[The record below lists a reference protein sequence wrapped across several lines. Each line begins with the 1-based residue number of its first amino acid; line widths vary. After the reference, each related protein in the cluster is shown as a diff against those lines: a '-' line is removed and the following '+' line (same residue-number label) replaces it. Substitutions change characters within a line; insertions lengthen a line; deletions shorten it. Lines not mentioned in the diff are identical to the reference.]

1 MRSGVV
7 TFLAAVMSGLVP
19 AIHAGIE
26 GVAPSRRLRL
36 PFRLAN
42 GRRRAGVD
50 ARHKAGHDGPFWTLG
65 CDGDMTAPLLT
76 LQNLSLTF
84 PGRAAPA
91 LDGVD
96 LAVRRGETLC
106 LLGPSGCGKSTLLRL
121 VAGLETP
128 TSGAVDWAGPKPE
141 IGFVFQEPNLMPW
154 ADVAANVAVPLRLAG
169 ISRRAAAQLAEA
181 ALERVGLKGQGRAL
195 PRELSGGMKMRV
207 SLARA
212 LVDEPGLLLLDEPF
226 AALDEI
232 TRWEL
237 NDALEDLRGGVT
249 ILFVTHSVY
258 EAAYLA
264 DRVCVL
270 RANPGRV
277 HALVAL
283 DKAPARG
290 AALRASAAYAQTC
303 VSLSEALRKAMDAS

>member
-1 MRSGVV
+1 
-7 TFLAAVMSGLVP
+7 
-19 AIHAGIE
+19 
-26 GVAPSRRLRL
+26 
-36 PFRLAN
+36 
-42 GRRRAGVD
+42 
-50 ARHKAGHDGPFWTLG
+50 
-65 CDGDMTAPLLT
+65 MTAPLLT
-76 LQNLSLTF
+76 LQDLSLTF

-91 LDGVD
+91 LERVD
-96 LAVRRGETLC
+96 LSVRRGETLC

-128 TSGAVDWAGPKPE
+128 TGGAIDWPDNKPE

-154 ADVAANVAVPLRLAG
+154 ADVAANVALPLRLAG
-169 ISRRAAAQLAEA
+169 MGRRKAASRVET
-181 ALERVGLKGQGRAL
+181 ALERVGLKGLGKIL

-212 LVDEPGLLLLDEPF
+212 LVDGPDLLLLDEPF

-237 NDALEDLRGGVT
+237 NDALQNLRAGVT

-264 DRVCVL
+264 DRVCIL
-270 RANPGRV
+270 SANPGRV

-283 DKAPARG
+283 EETRTTG
-290 AALRASAAYAQTC
+290 AALRASPAYAQTC
-303 VSLSEALRKAMDAS
+303 VRLSQGLRQAMEAA